1 MFNNGVVCGAHLDS
15 QYLFI
20 ERCDTS
26 TLPHRAGERK
36 KDEREKRTE
45 TGKRVTVNK
54 WPAYLFGEKA
64 NSCTGQN
71 ADSMPMSPAV
81 KARRIALRFPRFCL
95 FLRTFLSFKIEAS
108 NQVSDVSPRLIYV
121 YEFRAVVNLIYPQNI
136 VHRFNAQNSAYSL
149 SELITRGLVIHF

>member
-1 MFNNGVVCGAHLDS
+1 MCVNNGVVCGAHLDS

-45 TGKRVTVNK
+45 TSKRIIVNK

-71 ADSMPMSPAV
+71 ADSMPESRCQSKKDSSPV
-81 KARRIALRFPRFCL
+81 SQIL
-95 FLRTFLSFKIEAS
+95 FFSFEPFS
-108 NQVSDVSPRLIYV
+108 
-121 YEFRAVVNLIYPQNI
+121 
-136 VHRFNAQNSAYSL
+136 
-149 SELITRGLVIHF
+149 HFK